1 MYSNNAIKI
10 QSFFIYLLPIFL
22 VTGPF
27 LPDSVVT
34 LSSIFF
40 LVFSILKKN
49 YKYYDN
55 LFFKFFLV
63 FWIYISLNSIF
74 SSNPLVSLKSSFFFI
89 RFGIFSILVFYIIE
103 NNKNFIKYFSIF
115 LFITFSIVLIDSYF
129 QFFFGHNIIGI
140 KSPQHDRL
148 SSFFGEEMIVGSFLA
163 RLFPLI
169 IAFGILMSSRGIK
182 FLNIICI
189 IFLVLTDIIIF
200 LSGERTSFGLLV
212 ITNMFYIVFINKFK
226 IFRIIGFS
234 ISIILI
240 FLIINFNET
249 SKNRMITQTLYD
261 FNVLEKNSVTDEIDE
276 SNKKIPILNAF
287 MPIHQSHYLT
297 AINMFYKNKLFGVG
311 PNMFRYEC
319 SNENYAKGDFNCTTH
334 PHNIHIQILAETGIL
349 GYILFLFPFFY
360 IIIYFMKNLFHIFKN
375 KSNLNEYQTSVC
387 IAFFLTMFPFAP
399 SGNFFHN
406 WLSIIY
412 FLPVGF
418 YLHAI
423 LRKNEY

>member
-1 MYSNNAIKI
+1 MYSNNAIKF
-10 QSFFIYLLPIFL
+10 QSFFIYLLPILL

-27 LPDSVVT
+27 LPDTVVT
-34 LSSIFF
+34 ISSIFF
-40 LVFSILKKN
+40 LIFSILKK
-49 YKYYDN
+49 YFKYYDN

-63 FWIYISLNSIF
+63 FWIYITLNSLF
-74 SSNPLVSLKSSFFFI
+74 SVNPLVSLKSSFFFI
-89 RFGIFSILVFYIIE
+89 RFGIFSILIFYLIE
-103 NNKNFIKYFSIF
+103 KNKDFIKYFSVF
-115 LFITFSIVLIDSYF
+115 LFLTFSIVLIDSYF
-129 QFFFGHNIIGI
+129 QFFFGQNIIGI
-140 KSPQHDRL
+140 KSPQPDRL

-169 IAFGILMSSRGIK
+169 MAFGVLMSNRGMK
-182 FLNIICI
+182 YLNIICV

-212 ITNMFYIVFINKFK
+212 ITNLFYIIYINKFK

-234 ISIILI
+234 ISLIVI
-240 FLIINFNET
+240 FLIINFSET
-249 SKNRMITQTLYD
+249 SKNRMVTQTLND
-261 FNVLEKNSVTDEIDE
+261 FGVFEKNSVSTEIDK
-276 SNKKIPILNAF
+276 SNKEIQFINAF
-287 MPIHQSHYLT
+287 MPVHLSHYLT
-297 AINMFYKNKLFGVG
+297 ALNMFKENKLFGVG

-319 SNENYAKGDFNCTTH
+319 SNENYAEGDFNCTSH
-334 PHNIHIQILAETGIL
+334 PHHLHIQILAETGIL
-349 GYILFLFPFFY
+349 GYFLFLFPFLY
-360 IIIYFMKNLFHIFKN
+360 ILIYFVRSLFNIFKTKN
-375 KSNLNEYQTSVC
+375 ILNEYQACLC

-418 YLHAI
+418 YLHSI